1 MTNGKPSSHAEN
13 TSVLAS
19 FQDVT
24 KTYRLTKDKQPEIGP
39 LNFELRRNEITVFL
53 GPNGAGKSTAFKLLL
68 GLREPSSGKVSL
80 FGDSPR
86 NPKTRSRV
94 GYTSQDLSYPAHLSA
109 KEVLHLVSA
118 HFSDPVPLPE
128 LRERF
133 DLGKIWSNKLGG
145 LSGGERRR
153 VGLACALLGRPELL
167 VLDEPTTGLDVES
180 RRLLWNEIRAFK
192 TSGGSVLMATHDLHE
207 AGLIG
212 DRVLLLHRGRLRLDG
227 SMAEI
232 LAPIDFK
239 TLRYE
244 VEGTATEISVR
255 ESDLEIRRLVETK
268 VAFRN
273 LEVRRL
279 GLEEALEF
287 HRDGWDR

>member
-1 MTNGKPSSHAEN
+1 MSHAV
-13 TSVLAS
+13 THDVLAR

-24 KTYRLTKDKQPEIGP
+24 KSYRKLSGGPPEIGP
-39 LNFELRRNEITVFL
+39 LSFELRKNEITVFL

-68 GLREPSSGKVSL
+68 GLREPSSGRISL

-86 NPKTRSRV
+86 NPETRTRV

-118 HFSDPVPLPE
+118 HFPKAIPATE

-133 DLGKIWSNKLGG
+133 DLTKIWNNKLGG

-153 VGLACALLGRPELL
+153 VGLACALLGHPELL

-180 RRLLWNEIRAFK
+180 RRLLWKEIRAFK
-192 TSGGSVLMATHDLHE
+192 ASGGAVLMATHDLHE

-212 DRVLLLHRGRLRLDG
+212 DRVLLLHKGRLRLDG
-227 SMAEI
+227 SMEEI

-239 TLRYE
+239 RLRYE
-244 VEGTATEISVR
+244 VEGSITEVSVR
-255 ESDLEIRRLVETK
+255 DSDLEIRKLIASKIE
-268 VAFRN
+268 FRN

-279 GLEEALEF
+279 GLEEALEI
-287 HRDGWDR
+287 HREGWES

>member
-1 MTNGKPSSHAEN
+1 MSKPLAESP
-13 TSVLAS
+13 TALAR

-24 KTYRLTKDKQPEIGP
+24 KSYRKQAGGQPEIGP
-39 LNFELRRNEITVFL
+39 LSFELRKNEITVFL

-68 GLREPSSGKVSL
+68 GLREPSSGAVTL

-86 NPKTRSRV
+86 NPATRRRV

-109 KEVLHLVSA
+109 KEVLHLVSS
-118 HFSDPVPLPE
+118 HFPNPVPLPDLRSRFE
-128 LRERF
+128 LE
-133 DLGKIWSNKLGG
+133 KIWNNKLGG

-153 VGLACALLGRPELL
+153 VGLACALLGHPELL

-192 TSGGSVLMATHDLHE
+192 AAGGAVLMATHDLHE
-207 AGLIG
+207 AGHIG
-212 DRVLLLHRGRLRLDG
+212 DRVLLLHKGRLRLDG

-239 TLRYE
+239 RLRYE
-244 VEGTATEISVR
+244 VDGAITEISVR
-255 ESDLEIRRLVETK
+255 ESDLEIRRLIETNVE
-268 VAFRN
+268 FRN

-287 HRDGWDR
+287 HREGWDR